1 MINTYRVIT
10 NRPMKSTMRPT
21 LILLLL
27 LTLSAPLH
35 AAVQELNGIA
45 AVVDDDVITWNEL
58 DRRVDNISQQLQQ
71 KGTRLPP
78 RKILERQILER
89 LIVEKLQLARA
100 HKTGIQV
107 NDEQL
112 NRIIANIASENGM
125 NIEQFR
131 QRLEDEGMR
140 FAFFREQ
147 IRNEV
152 LITRLKH
159 NQVDNRVT
167 VTPQEV
173 DAYLEARQGEREQ
186 NTEYHLRHILVSLPG
201 NASPEQV
208 KSGRAKTE
216 DLLRQLQQ
224 GADFRQI
231 AISYSDGQQA
241 LDGGDLGW
249 RRAGQLPSLFAEV
262 ITQLEP
268 GQISPIIRS
277 SSGFHILLL
286 EDKRGE
292 KKVMVRQVHARHILI
307 KTNALV
313 SDDEAKSRLQRLRE
327 RILNGDD
334 FATLARGNSEDPGS
348 AAKGG
353 DLGWAVPSTYVPA
366 FQETLMNTPVGQI
379 SQPFKSRFGWHI
391 LQPLAWREYD
401 NTDEMRRNQAFKT
414 LRDRKI
420 EEETQNWLRRLRDE
434 AYVDIR
440 LER

>member
-1 MINTYRVIT
+1 
-10 NRPMKSTMRPT
+10 MRPT

-27 LTLSAPLH
+27 LTLSAPLQ

-45 AVVDDDVITWNEL
+45 AVVDDDVITLHEL
-58 DRRVDNISQQLQQ
+58 NQRVDSISKQLQQ

-78 RKILERQILER
+78 KNILEHQILER
-89 LIVEKLQLARA
+89 LILEKLQLARA
-100 HKTGIQV
+100 HKSGIQV

-112 NRIIANIASENGM
+112 NRVITNIARENGM
-125 NIEQFR
+125 SLEQFR
-131 QRLEDEGMR
+131 SRLEKEGISY
-140 FAFFREQ
+140 AYFRQQ

-152 LITRLKH
+152 LISRLKN
-159 NQVDNRVT
+159 NQVNSRVN

-173 DAYLEARQGEREQ
+173 DAYLESQQDKREQ
-186 NTEYHLRHILVSLPG
+186 NVQYHLRHILVSLPS

-208 KSGRAKTE
+208 QAGKARAEK
-216 DLLRQLQQ
+216 LLAQLQQ
-224 GADFRQI
+224 GADFKQV

-241 LDGGDLGW
+241 LEGGDLGW

-262 ITQLEP
+262 VSKMQP
-268 GQISPIIRS
+268 GDISPIIRS

-292 KKVMVRQVHARHILI
+292 KKVIVRQVHARHILI
-307 KTNALV
+307 KTNQLV
-313 SDDEAKSRLQRLRE
+313 SDEEAKTRLERLRE
-327 RILNGDD
+327 RILNGAD

-353 DLGWAVPSTYVPA
+353 DLGWATPNTYVSA
-366 FQETLMNTPVGQI
+366 FQKALEETPVGQI
-379 SQPFKSRFGWHI
+379 SEPFKSQFGWHI
-391 LQPLAWREYD
+391 LQPLAWREHD
-401 NTDEMRRNQAFKT
+401 NTDEMRRNEAFKA
-414 LRDRKI
+414 LRQRKI
-420 EEETQNWLRRLRDE
+420 EEETQSWLRRLRDE